1 MSPFE
6 NGGVPRLRW
15 STVKRIRFLTAG
27 VSPWAWQVICGNA
40 DYREAV
46 HPLKEEKSM
55 NGLRVIVMA
64 IGILWLPTVALAAN
78 PAKTYTGTT
87 IENVDTSKQTVSIK
101 TKTGESWTLKV
112 TDPEM
117 LKKYNLKKGDQV
129 SIEVDTNNNITKIA
143 KAGESGQSDPGQAP
157 NQ

>member
-1 MSPFE
+1 M
-6 NGGVPRLRW
+6 NRLIV
-15 STVKRIRFLTAG
+15 T
-27 VSPWAWQVICGNA
+27 
-40 DYREAV
+40 
-46 HPLKEEKSM
+46 
-55 NGLRVIVMA
+55 VMA
-64 IGILWLPTVALAAN
+64 IGLLWLPAMASAAN

-87 IENVDTSKQTVSIK
+87 VENVDTGKQTVSIK
-101 TKTGESWTLKV
+101 TKTGESWTLNV

-143 KAGESGQSDPGQAP
+143 KAGETGQSDTGQSA

>member
-1 MSPFE
+1 
-6 NGGVPRLRW
+6 
-15 STVKRIRFLTAG
+15 
-27 VSPWAWQVICGNA
+27 
-40 DYREAV
+40 
-46 HPLKEEKSM
+46 M